1 MGWDTFAPR
10 YTHVAAS
17 QTDSAV
23 LSGATC
29 RVYNVVMGS
38 NGGAGTVLIE
48 EYGSANVIMKVDIL
62 SGDTIVL
69 GGNGFL
75 ADKGLQVTTTGGAT
89 CTVFHSNAGA

>member
-1 MGWDTFAPR
+1 MGWDTFAPK

-17 QTDSAV
+17 QTDSAIAA
-23 LSGATC
+23 GASV
-29 RVYNVVMGS
+29 RVYNISAGS
-38 NGGAGTVLIE
+38 NGGAGTVLVE
-48 EYGSANVIMKVDIL
+48 EYGTTNVILKWDIV
-62 SGDTIVL
+62 SGDTILL

>member
-1 MGWDTFAPR
+1 MSWDTFAPR

-17 QTDSAV
+17 QTDSAI
-23 LSGATC
+23 LSGASC
-29 RVYNVVMGS
+29 RVYNIVAGS
-38 NGGAGTVLIE
+38 NGGVGTLLIE
-48 EYGSANVIMKVDIL
+48 EYGTTNVILKFDIV

-75 ADKGLQVTTTGGAT
+75 AAKGLQITTTGGAY